1 MRAGRY
7 LYGVHIFC
15 IAWYFLVIE
24 CRRFDV
30 ISDSMKLDRIRLEI
44 LKKDK
49 ESVVLSVQNICRM
62 WGLCDFYFI
71 LFICIYIFWKKF
83 IMKNLRDMN

>member
-1 MRAGRY
+1 
-7 LYGVHIFC
+7 
-15 IAWYFLVIE
+15 
-24 CRRFDV
+24 
-30 ISDSMKLDRIRLEI
+30 MKLDRIRLEI

-49 ESVVLSVQNICRM
+49 ESVVLSVQNKCRM
-62 WGLCDFYFI
+62 WRLCDFYFI

>member
-15 IAWYFLVIE
+15 IAWYFLLIE

-30 ISDSMKLDRIRLEI
+30 ISESMKLDRIRLEI

-62 WGLCDFYFI
+62 WGLCDFYFYMY
-71 LFICIYIFWKKF
+71 IYFLEKIHHEKF
-83 IMKNLRDMN
+83 T

>member
-1 MRAGRY
+1 
-7 LYGVHIFC
+7 
-15 IAWYFLVIE
+15 
-24 CRRFDV
+24 
-30 ISDSMKLDRIRLEI
+30 MKLDRIRLEI

-71 LFICIYIFWKKF
+71 LVICIYIFWKKF